1 MKLKTNC
8 VYFLG
13 QNDLLNDRSE
23 DCGWKKRIKYV
34 KIIEIPIPSW
44 SFFSREISLFTS
56 NGDFIFS
63 FSPQTTSIIYNDGF
77 CERHSCHAFLLLVR
91 AVDSSFFSL
100 FLRRYSSIFSNKMSV
115 PTSILCKMPAIHET
129 TFNNWNFFN
138 FSKKLQFF
146 RLFPTREWSR
156 TFFAQIF
163 TFRDS
168 PTFNS
173 ETRFWFLSFSLHH
186 FKALADLVWAFIYKN
201 ICCMVPLPHNPYMMK
216 PSILKE

>member
-1 MKLKTNC
+1 MVKLKTNC

-91 AVDSSFFSL
+91 AVDSFFFSL
-100 FLRRYSSIFSNKMSV
+100 FLRRYSSIFFEQNEC
-115 PTSILCKMPAIHET
+115 TDIH
-129 TFNNWNFFN
+129 
-138 FSKKLQFF
+138 
-146 RLFPTREWSR
+146 
-156 TFFAQIF
+156 I
-163 TFRDS
+163 
-168 PTFNS
+168 
-173 ETRFWFLSFSLHH
+173 
-186 FKALADLVWAFIYKN
+186 V
-201 ICCMVPLPHNPYMMK
+201 
-216 PSILKE
+216 